1 MQMQMQMRIYIIEL
15 QKILFL
21 GVNSRGI
28 MDEKVS
34 RDCQGRSFTQAV
46 INRKKASFAEKIYT
60 KSNEICWPKLLV
72 GW

>member
-1 MQMQMQMRIYIIEL
+1 MQVQKRMQIYIIEV
-15 QKILFL
+15 QKISFL
-21 GVNSRGI
+21 GVTSRGI
-28 MDEKVS
+28 MDEKLS